1 MMVAVTHVHSVPA
14 RLQPEPC
21 ETIVR
26 LAHPRLRPYVLGY
39 AGFRSGS
46 GAYVQHR
53 VLPLNLVTLIIDF
66 NGPCGLVTGPRS
78 TSTVHEQT
86 YWRHGI
92 SIGLTPAGVFA
103 LLGVPMRELVE
114 GTARLADFLGH
125 RDVELAE
132 RLGRAPD
139 WPTRFALLDERLTG
153 WLAVDREPDGLVIDA
168 WWRLQQSADRLRI
181 SALADHLSVSRRY
194 LELGFQRQIG
204 LSPATVARIAR
215 FQRAMGLLSQR
226 SGLLRTAVDSGYAD
240 QSHFNREIRA
250 MAGVTPTELCA
261 FLQYRQLAPR

>member
-1 MMVAVTHVHSVPA
+1 MMVAVSQLHSIPA
-14 RLQPEPC
+14 RLQAEPC
-21 ETIVR
+21 ETNGR

-39 AGFRSGS
+39 GGFRSGS
-46 GAYVQHR
+46 GAYVRHR
-53 VLPLNLVTLIIDF
+53 VLPLNFTTLIIDF
-66 NGPCGLVTGPRS
+66 SGPYGLVTGPRS

-86 YWRHGI
+86 WRHGV

-103 LLGVPMRELVE
+103 LLGVPMRELVN
-114 GTARLADFLGH
+114 GTARLADFLGR

-139 WPTRFALLDERLTG
+139 WPTRFALLDERLTA
-153 WLAVDREPDGLVIDA
+153 WLAVDRELDGLMVDA
-168 WWRLQQSADRLRI
+168 WWRLHQSPDRLRI
-181 SALADHLSVSRRY
+181 SALADELSVSRRY
-194 LELGFQRQIG
+194 LEVGFQRQIG
-204 LSPATVARIAR
+204 LSPATVARITR
-215 FQRAMGLLSQR
+215 FQRAVSLLSQR

-261 FLQYRQLAPR
+261 FLQYRPLAAR